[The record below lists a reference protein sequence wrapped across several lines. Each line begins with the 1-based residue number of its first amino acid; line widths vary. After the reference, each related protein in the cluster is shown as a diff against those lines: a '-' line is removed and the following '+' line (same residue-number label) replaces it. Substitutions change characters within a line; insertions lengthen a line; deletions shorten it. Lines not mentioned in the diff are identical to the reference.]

1 MSGDGTI
8 GEVEAPPKRRIF
20 LRKRLVIAVSSIF
33 LLLGGSG
40 AAALYIG
47 TDKILGKSEEEL
59 GGLDCK
65 DVARI
70 AIKRNDNQI
79 WLHKYVKTDSTDGP
93 TRIKT
98 AIRVAT
104 GMAEKLR
111 ADMIHIVVLDQNGPT
126 KRSEFK
132 DLAFG
137 AEVFYVRKVGS
148 VPGFENT
155 FTATYAVGSAAANG
169 LFYGKRRELTS
180 DQVVTLARL
189 MENRADCLPT
199 DEEKAKM
206 EAAEKAASHGKK
218 EGHEAK
224 PAEAP
229 AHGEEKAPE
238 PPADPALA
246 AESKLDEAL
255 GIKPPPP
262 PVEEAKAEPDA
273 KKDKGFLDSMLGMVG
288 LGSKDEAP
296 KDADG
301 QAAPAAGEGHAIPAD
316 GEGHAA
322 PAEGDGHAAP
332 AEGEGHGATAEGEH
346 DPHEKKL
353 PPSAV
358 DLKIPEKPVEEKSM
372 FSSLMGMVGL
382 GGDEKA
388 VPEATGHGAADGEAG
403 GHQAPSAEGEGHG
416 SSPDAPGTVEGESAL
431 TPDHSVAPE
440 GHDTTELPH
449 EAGADAGDNAA
460 PAETAAESHSAPVD
474 AHGGGAEKMAPAAP
488 AEEPTD
494 EELAK
499 MKAVAE
505 PHQ

>member
-20 LRKRLVIAVSSIF
+20 LRKRLVIAVGSIF

-47 TDKILGKSEEEL
+47 TDKILGKSEKEL

-126 KRSEFK
+126 KRSDFK

-169 LFYGKRRELTS
+169 NFYGKRRELTS
-180 DQVVTLARL
+180 DQVLTLARF
-189 MENRADCLPT
+189 MDDRADCLPT

-206 EAAEKAASHGKK
+206 DAAAKAAESHKAKASGEKK
-218 EGHEAK
+218 PEEGPK
-224 PAEAP
+224 P
-229 AHGEEKAPE
+229 GEEKVPVA
-238 PPADPALA
+238 PADPALA
-246 AESKLDEAL
+246 AEARLDEAL
-255 GIKPPPP
+255 GIVPPPPP

-288 LGSKDEAP
+288 LGSKEEAP
-296 KDADG
+296 KDAAG
-301 QAAPAAGEGHAIPAD
+301 HAAPAEGHPAPVEGHATPSE

-322 PAEGDGHAAP
+322 PAEGEGQAAP
-332 AEGEGHGATAEGEH
+332 GDGEH
-346 DPHEKKL
+346 PHEEKKL

-358 DLKIPEKPVEEKSM
+358 DLKIPDKPVVEKSM

-382 GGDEKA
+382 GGDDKTD
-388 VPEATGHGAADGEAG
+388 PPATGHDSPDAKSG
-403 GHQAPSAEGEGHG
+403 GHPAPSAEIEGLG
-416 SSPDAPGTVEGESAL
+416 SSSKGESKVEGKSSM
-431 TPDHSVAPE
+431 TPDHVVASE
-440 GHDTTELPH
+440 DHGTTEQ
-449 EAGADAGDNAA
+449 AADSHTTPTKTQSDGSES
-460 PAETAAESHSAPVD
+460 PASS
-474 AHGGGAEKMAPAAP
+474 AP